1 MQEGLQFAE
10 TDTTAKT
17 YRTRKKVSDK
27 KISLTEAA
35 KIYLEKLRRDLGD
48 KKMYRIL
55 SAQRYSTLIFAI
67 DTTGSMSDEI
77 SAAAKAIAK
86 RIISATPESEIDY
99 ILSPFNDPSKIY
111 FFTFFTGKIYNLRKD
126 PWFIKQNGNH
136 HTQLAPYSRYTES

>member
-1 MQEGLQFAE
+1 MREGLQFAE

-48 KKMYRIL
+48 KRMYKIL

-77 SAAAKAIAK
+77 SAAKAIAK
-86 RIISATPESEIDY
+86 RIIGATPESEIDY

-126 PWFIKQNGNH
+126 LWFIKQNGNH
-136 HTQLAPYSRYTES
+136 HTQLVLYFRYTES

>member
-1 MQEGLQFAE
+1 MREGLQFAE
-10 TDTTAKT
+10 TDTAAKT
-17 YRTRKKVSDK
+17 YRTRKNFSDK
-27 KISLTEAA
+27 KISLTKAA

-48 KKMYRIL
+48 KRMYKIL
-55 SAQRYSTLIFAI
+55 SAQRYSTLIFAK

-77 SAAAKAIAK
+77 SAAKAIAK

-136 HTQLAPYSRYTES
+136 HTQLVLYSRYTES